1 MVSFIDEHRGEF
13 GVEPIC
19 KTLQVAPS
27 TYYAAKSRQ
36 PSPRALRD
44 AVLKHDPLRAL
55 EHQPQGLRRPQALA
69 GRPPR
74 RARDRSGPGGP
85 PHA

>member
-1 MVSFIDEHRGEF
+1 MVSFIDEHRGTL

-19 KTLQVAPS
+19 KALQVAPS

-44 AVLKHDPLRAL
+44 AIVKNILFVLWTTNRKARKVAPATD
-55 EHQPQGLRRPQALA
+55 
-69 GRPPR
+69 PPR
-74 RARDRSGPGGP
+74 KEASENV
-85 PHA
+85 A